1 MKFLKKIWAWEKA
14 QMRKPETH
22 LAIGMV
28 GGMLIGVGMGNVGA
42 GIALG
47 VALGV
52 PGYVTCKKKVGK
64 KEEKLKLT
72 TNNLKTPSK

>member
-1 MKFLKKIWAWEKA
+1 MKCFKKICAWEKE
-14 QMRKPETH
+14 QMQKSETR
-22 LAIGMV
+22 LAIGLV

-52 PGYVTCKKKVGK
+52 PAYAADKKKK
-64 KEEKLKLT
+64 KEGDKTEAEKK
-72 TNNLKTPSK
+72 